1 MPTGIEEA
9 AAALAVVSFA
19 FQTFAGCIEGFKL
32 LTTARH
38 QGKHAQLLV
47 QLLRLDEYRL
57 IVWAQ
62 KTGLLEDSFDSRL
75 NSEIVTESLGE
86 LKLLLQET
94 SRLKQ
99 KYGLEIKED
108 PVTGPQP
115 RQADSIANPDIS
127 KKILEHEA
135 VIQKEADILNKA
147 QKSQQHTSALKKFWW
162 AAVDAK
168 GIEKLID
175 HVHWILSRLEGLLD
189 TFEREDSSRMLKQLQ
204 LSMISVTK
212 KLSEVQSVQDMIK
225 MATVQDETCIT
236 VASLK
241 ALQIIQENVYQGPSR
256 STPEL
261 KAPARQAWRL
271 EDILPLSA
279 SGHAATGK
287 YDGQHVYIE
296 SKRYS
301 AGDVEGEKGAKLTAR
316 MEHLVILLAA
326 SKPPSFRSLHCLG
339 SVQDPKGSSWSFL
352 FESPSYLQPQ
362 SLLSYL
368 QSSFIPSIDD
378 RWHLAEVIATT
389 LLHLH
394 ASGWMHKGLRSE
406 NVIFFPSAVGAP
418 RSLSQ
423 PYVMGYEFARGDEP
437 AEISDKPS
445 ADPSQDVYRHP
456 NAQGPTSSTFIKAYD
471 IYALGIMLLE
481 IAYWKPF
488 SKIIEKLVGVS
499 KVSAVLM
506 KNIRTSLLTDTPTGF
521 LQNVRFRMGSR
532 FASIIS
538 VCLSTEF
545 ERAAMISAPDF
556 LTLYFEKVVTPLQ
569 QQSLK

>member
-1 MPTGIEEA
+1 MPTGLEEA

-57 IVWAQ
+57 IVWGQ
-62 KTGLLEDSFDSRL
+62 KTGLLEDSLDSRL

-108 PVTGPQP
+108 PVAGPQT
-115 RQADSIANPDIS
+115 RQADSTPNPDIS
-127 KKILEHEA
+127 KILEHEA
-135 VIQKEADILNKA
+135 VIQKEAAILSRA
-147 QKSQQHTSALKKFWW
+147 QKSQQHTSALKRFWW

-168 GIEKLID
+168 GIEKLIS

-204 LSMISVTK
+204 LSMISVTEK
-212 KLSEVQSVQDMIK
+212 VSEIQIVQDMIK
-225 MATVQDETCIT
+225 TATVQDETCVT
-236 VASLK
+236 VAALK
-241 ALQIIQENVYQGPSR
+241 ALQIVLENVSQGPSH
-256 STPEL
+256 SNPEL
-261 KAPARQAWRL
+261 KAPVRQAWRL

-279 SGHAATGK
+279 SSHAATGK
-287 YDGQHVYIE
+287 YDGQHVYVE
-296 SKRYS
+296 RKQYS
-301 AGDVEGEKGAKLTAR
+301 ASDVEGERGAKLAAR
-316 MEHLVILLAA
+316 MEHLVLLLAA
-326 SKPPSFRSLHCLG
+326 SKPLSFRSLHCLG
-339 SVQDPKGSSWSFL
+339 SVQDPKSTSWL
-352 FESPSYLQPQ
+352 FIYESPSYLQPQ

-394 ASGWMHKGLRSE
+394 AGGWMHKGLRSE

-423 PYVMGYEFARGDEP
+423 PYVMGFEFARGD
-437 AEISDKPS
+437 
-445 ADPSQDVYRHP
+445 
-456 NAQGPTSSTFIKAYD
+456 
-471 IYALGIMLLE
+471 
-481 IAYWKPF
+481 
-488 SKIIEKLVGVS
+488 
-499 KVSAVLM
+499 
-506 KNIRTSLLTDTPTGF
+506 
-521 LQNVRFRMGSR
+521 VR
-532 FASIIS
+532 
-538 VCLSTEF
+538 
-545 ERAAMISAPDF
+545 
-556 LTLYFEKVVTPLQ
+556 
-569 QQSLK
+569 